1 MEEFTQCIKSD
12 AKEIERTESFIR
24 ARGSSPLEGLFLIES
39 TVAARH
45 FPSHDR
51 KKSNNRNGVADSTP
65 RGAVNHYGDEIFKR
79 PSRVSNNR
87 RPTAP

>member
-51 KKSNNRNGVADSTP
+51 RKVTTEMALLI
-65 RGAVNHYGDEIFKR
+65 V
-79 PSRVSNNR
+79 R
-87 RPTAP
+87 RAAQ